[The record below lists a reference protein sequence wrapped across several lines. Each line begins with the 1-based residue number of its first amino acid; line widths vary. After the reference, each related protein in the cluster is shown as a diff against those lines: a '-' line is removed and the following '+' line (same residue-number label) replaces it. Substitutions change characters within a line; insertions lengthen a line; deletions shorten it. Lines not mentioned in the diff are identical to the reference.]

1 MVSWRGGGVFLR
13 RASNR
18 RGVASFLARLIE
30 RSDVRESRAARFPE
44 RRRPGSEPRIRGIV
58 QRRESVLDRGP
69 CSAAEASPR
78 PVWLVDA
85 AACRP
90 GAVDLGRHRVH
101 VSERSSAF
109 RRRDLCPSDAVSS
122 PIETMPRPDELA
134 PDPPPE
140 TAEPD
145 PDLSPDPEWREPGE
159 TAPEG
164 RVWIGPRSVPL
175 ETWRAVPIHEADP
188 RDRQPTDPSERAD
201 ASPPSE
207 PAPAPRI
214 PDRPNDAA
222 PTAPVKAYVPAEPLS
237 DNPTPE
243 YPRLARR
250 KGMEGVV
257 LVRAHVSPTG
267 SVLAVSVSRSSG
279 HRSLDEAAV
288 SCVRRWTFDPALD
301 RGEPVEGLVEF
312 PIRFRLKGG
321 R

>member
-1 MVSWRGGGVFLR
+1 MSESPAQPDSPSEGAPDPSLGSAGSSSGG
-13 RASNR
+13 SP
-18 RGVASFLARLIE
+18 SSIE
-30 RSDVRESRAARFPE
+30 GRAARPK
-44 RRRPGSEPRIRGIV
+44 RRLGPFGLSMLLHAVLVLSIWGGIAFTY
-58 QRRESVLDRGP
+58 QRDRVRSVDVTF
-69 CSAAEASPR
+69 A
-78 PVWLVDA
+78 
-85 AACRP
+85 
-90 GAVDLGRHRVH
+90 
-101 VSERSSAF
+101 
-109 RRRDLCPSDAVSS
+109 PSDAVSS

-175 ETWRAVPIHEADP
+175 ETWRAVPVHEADP